1 MADSKHNHRFVESDW
16 DSVPNLTCFT
26 HGAMGGTFQLFIQ
39 HQDEDF
45 ARKCAKAAFDEV
57 DRLEGLLSRY
67 IENSDISRINNLAA
81 GGSVVV
87 DLDTFRCLQLSAEVN
102 KQTGGAFDVTIGP
115 ILDFWR
121 NKNKRGLSAEKL
133 DLARR
138 RAAMHLLKLDES
150 RYTVQVPVANIRV
163 DLGGIGKGYAADV
176 VAQVLRQWRA
186 EVALLSG
193 GYSSV
198 LALGKPPDTKGWP
211 VTLSNPQEPKE
222 TLARVY
228 LNHQALGASGVQ
240 KGSHII
246 DPRTARPVKAT
257 LAAWVRCHRAAVADA
272 LSTAFMVMSPTEIE
286 HYCSQHPDVS
296 ALVIFKDDDEPR
308 TKSRIKHYGRWQAH
322 ELTEYPPS

>member
-1 MADSKHNHRFVESDW
+1 MGDLRQEPRFVESGW
-16 DSVPNLTCFT
+16 GSVPNVRCFA

-39 HQDEDF
+39 HQDEEF
-45 ARKCAKAAFDEV
+45 AWQCAKAAFDEV

-67 IENSDISRINNLAA
+67 IENSDISRINKLAA

-87 DLDTFRCLQLSAEVN
+87 DLDTFSCLQLSAEVY

-121 NKNKRGLSAEKL
+121 NKGKNALSTEEL
-133 DLARR
+133 DLACRR
-138 RAAMHLLKLDES
+138 TGMHLLKLDES
-150 RYTVQVPVANIRV
+150 LYTLQVPVANIRV
-163 DLGGIGKGYAADV
+163 DLGGIGKGYAVDV
-176 VAQVLRQWRA
+176 MAEVLRQWRA

-228 LNHQALGASGVQ
+228 LDHQALGASGVQ

-246 DPRTARPVKAT
+246 DPRTARPVKGT
-257 LAAWVRCHRAAVADA
+257 LAAWVRCRRAAVADA

-286 HYCSQHPDVS
+286 GYCSQHPDVS
-296 ALVIFKDDDEPR
+296 ALVIFKDGDEPR
-308 TKSRIKHYGRWQAH
+308 TKARIQHYGRW
-322 ELTEYPPS
+322 